1 MRVCDTSVRM
11 RPRTVKTHPWG
22 KHGRGQTSGRC
33 LWTSGRNGRPDGNF
47 YRRTSVMTTLSMYGC
62 ASSMED
68 ECSEGGEEYES
79 CEEDKFWGWPLELL
93 LILQHRWGLH
103 QKKKQVQGEYSARG
117 QKVQQCGE
125 GRGWGYARRNLD
137 TDTAATLEGI
147 RTLWGSGSGGEGAG
161 LGGQWARAKEGGVG
175 LGGQWP
181 PEKGNR
187 VDLGEVGQ

>member
-1 MRVCDTSVRM
+1 
-11 RPRTVKTHPWG
+11 
-22 KHGRGQTSGRC
+22 
-33 LWTSGRNGRPDGNF
+33 
-47 YRRTSVMTTLSMYGC
+47 MTTLSMYGC

-147 RTLWGSGSGGEGAG
+147 RTLWWSGSGGEGAG